1 MLDCRPRF
9 RLKIACGWEKH
20 LKSGALESQA
30 VFGGG
35 SHIKYWFVVA
45 LDSAA
50 ANFYLRRLLTAMF
63 LARLHKFLTATVDE
77 KSRSRAIFWL
87 TLSLTFAAI
96 YGILGLKQ
104 AFSGEYVVQDDARQ
118 HVFWMMR
125 FVDLQLFPNDFI
137 ANYYQSVAPAGYSTL
152 YKIAATIGI
161 HPLLFHKILPLFLGL
176 ISSYYCFG
184 LCLEMLPVPMTGF
197 IASLLLNQHMWMTDD
212 LASTTPRAFIYPIFL
227 GFLYY
232 LSRSSL
238 LPCLGAIALIGLFY
252 PPYALVAAGILV
264 LRLVAWENGRLRLS
278 GDRTNYL
285 FCSTGL
291 GVILL
296 VMLPYALD
304 KSEFGP
310 TYTAAEAKQMREF
323 APNGRNAF
331 FRPNL
336 KDFWLTGRGSGMFPK
351 SLFTPVTHCAAL
363 LLPLLLFWRSAFPLA
378 SQINSKIWLLLQL
391 FLASLAMFLA
401 AHATLFKLYQPG
413 RYTAYSLRFIVVLL
427 GAIALTLM
435 IDGLGHWASTTETKF
450 NLKKLVALIT
460 TATIAIA
467 VVLYPC
473 WVEDFPDVG
482 YVAGEMPALYKFF
495 QQQPKDIL
503 IASIAPEADN
513 LPTFSQRSVLVAK
526 EYAVPYQKGYFSG
539 YLRRVNDLIRAQY
552 TSERAVLKN
561 FINTYGID
569 FWMLDR
575 NALTLKYVEDY
586 GWIDDFDA
594 TPEAT
599 LSLKQGKIPALAPAM
614 TSCAVFQN
622 EIVVVLDASCIVKMT
637 GN

>member
-1 MLDCRPRF
+1 
-9 RLKIACGWEKH
+9 
-20 LKSGALESQA
+20 
-30 VFGGG
+30 
-35 SHIKYWFVVA
+35 
-45 LDSAA
+45 
-50 ANFYLRRLLTAMF
+50 MF
-63 LARLHKFLTATVDE
+63 IARLHKFLTATVDE
-77 KSRSRAIFWL
+77 KSRSRTIFWL
-87 TLSLTFAAI
+87 TLSLTFAAV
-96 YGILGLKQ
+96 YAILGLKQ
-104 AFSGEYVVQDDARQ
+104 SLSAEYMVQDDARQ

-125 FVDLQLFPNDFI
+125 FVDRQLFPNDFI
-137 ANYYQSVAPAGYSTL
+137 ANYFQSVAPAGYSTL
-152 YKIAATIGI
+152 YKLAATIGI

-176 ISSYYCFG
+176 ISTYYCFG

-264 LRLVAWENGRLRLS
+264 LRLLVWENGRLRLS

-291 GVILL
+291 GVIFL

-310 TYTAAEAKQMREF
+310 TYTAAEAKKMGVF
-323 APNGRNAF
+323 APDGRNAF
-331 FRPNL
+331 FRPNPV
-336 KDFWLTGRGSGMFPK
+336 DYWLTGRGSGMFPK
-351 SLFTPVTHCAAL
+351 SLFTPITHCVGL
-363 LLPLLLFWRSAFPLA
+363 LLPLMLLFWRSAFPLA
-378 SQINSKIWLLLQL
+378 NRINSKIWLLLQL

-401 AHATLFKLYQPG
+401 AHATIFKLYQPG
-413 RYTAYSLRFIVVLL
+413 RYTAYSLRFIIVIVS
-427 GAIALTLM
+427 AIALTLI
-435 IDGLGHWASTTETKF
+435 IDGVGHWASTTVTTFHVKNF
-450 NLKKLVALIT
+450 VALIT
-460 TATIAIA
+460 MVIIAIA

-473 WVEDFPDVG
+473 LVKKFPTVG
-482 YVAGEMPALYKFF
+482 YIKGAMPALYKFF

-503 IASIAPEADN
+503 IASIARETDN

-526 EYAVPYQKGYFSG
+526 EYAVPYQKGYYSR
-539 YLRRVNDLIRAQY
+539 YRQRVSDLIHAQY
-552 TSERAVLKN
+552 TPDRAVLQN
-561 FINTYGID
+561 FINSYGVD

-575 NALTLKYVEDY
+575 HALTLKYVEDY
-586 GWIDDFDA
+586 GWIDDFDS
-594 TPEAT
+594 TPEAR

-614 TSCAVFQN
+614 TSCAVFQD
-622 EIVVVLDASCIVKMT
+622 EIVVVLDASCIVKFT
-637 GN
+637 KN